1 MQLRIN
7 FDTQLKIVLFEKQA
21 KWKKDHAI
29 FPAKL
34 IHQYVGG

>member
-21 KWKKDHAI
+21 KWKKDMP
-29 FPAKL
+29 FFL
-34 IHQYVGG
+34 QS